1 MSGVTPCCEKLVMS
15 VRPSMSLAM
24 LPCIRLCCP
33 CPCPCAAWSVW
44 LCLSRP
50 AGGSTS
56 IPPRRGGPKRAS
68 CDRPDDA
75 ATLFARRLTRRGSPV
90 ASRRRVTPRCARRG
104 DQATILSC
112 NATTGHAA
120 GGGSRTPPTHSRGV
134 SPLELVIECTCRE
147 WPLCESAQVAEWP
160 RHLCWCFRQCR
171 SPKSC
176 VMVGRCPTYSR
187 PLGWRARNPS
197 GRPQASSRTRR
208 ITSRPGV
215 EYFSIFVREPPCPPQ
230 HTKGLQRSRRIVT

>member
-1 MSGVTPCCEKLVMS
+1 MLLLLPPLRGGGANDCLATVPRLAVLPKRLAPLIPGSRPSSRVLRGCMSGVAPPCEKLVMC

-24 LPCIRLCCP
+24 LPCVSLCCP

-44 LCLSRP
+44 LCLP
-50 AGGSTS
+50 L
-56 IPPRRGGPKRAS
+56 AS
-68 CDRPDDA
+68 H
-75 ATLFARRLTRRGSPV
+75 
-90 ASRRRVTPRCARRG
+90 RRVTLRCARRG

-120 GGGSRTPPTHSRGV
+120 GGGSGTPPTHSRGV
-134 SPLELVIECTCRE
+134 GPLELVIECTCRE

-176 VMVGRCPTYSR
+176 VMVGRCATYSR

-197 GRPQASSRTRR
+197 GRP
-208 ITSRPGV
+208 
-215 EYFSIFVREPPCPPQ
+215 
-230 HTKGLQRSRRIVT
+230 